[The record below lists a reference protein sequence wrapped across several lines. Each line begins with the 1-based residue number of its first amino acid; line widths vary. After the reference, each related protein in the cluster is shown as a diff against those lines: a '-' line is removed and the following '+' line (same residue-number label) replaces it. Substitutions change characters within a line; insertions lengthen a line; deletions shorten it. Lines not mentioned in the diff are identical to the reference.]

1 MLQRFRR
8 DGVAAEPMVF
18 GGHRKPEGV
27 VIPFALFE
35 RMLPL
40 LEDVLIA
47 ETVRRRLD
55 EPGASLPLD
64 GLITELGFDP
74 ATFD

>member
-1 MLQRFRR
+1 
-8 DGVAAEPMVF
+8 
-18 GGHRKPEGV
+18 
-27 VIPFALFE
+27 
-35 RMLPL
+35 
-40 LEDVLIA
+40 VLIA